1 MLGEARAGKKGRG
14 MEYDPD
20 LPWRDVRGEGY
31 NAHIGPI
38 RFAPLGNSRWCA
50 TLLLDGRHINVG
62 GVCHGGVLLSLADV
76 AMGASSFA
84 SADGHPCAT
93 IQLDG
98 HFLAPARAGQR
109 LVAVATQL
117 RRVRE
122 LSFMQCDIWAAGRQ
136 VMRASGTWKY
146 LASRAPGATTT
157 GAIV

>member
-1 MLGEARAGKKGRG
+1 MD
-14 MEYDPD
+14 YDPD
-20 LPWRDVRGEGY
+20 LPWRDIRGEGY

-38 RFAPLGNSRWCA
+38 RFAPLGGRRWCA
-50 TLLLDGRHINVG
+50 SLVLDARHINVG

-76 AMGASSFA
+76 AMGASTFA
-84 SADGHPCAT
+84 AGDGHPCAT

-98 HFLAPARAGQR
+98 HFLAAAKEGQR

-122 LSFMQCDIWAAGRQ
+122 LSFMACEIWAEGRH

-146 LASRAPGATTT
+146 LSSRSPGATGK